1 MARTMVGS
9 RSKYFAIPP
18 HTPEILLLVV
28 FAKFFFIVVYCCFV
42 VLLLCCFVGRGGPVL
57 FFVGA
62 KIGAFSD
69 IDEILT
75 MLSVEIYRFSYEI
88 TTLLYI
94 NKVYR
99 LGNLRFLGQ
108 KFGYSEKK

>member
-1 MARTMVGS
+1 ML
-9 RSKYFAIPP
+9 F
-18 HTPEILLLVV
+18 
-28 FAKFFFIVVYCCFV
+28 CCFV
-42 VLLLCCFVGRGGPVL
+42 VLLAGVGL
-57 FFVGA
+57 FCFFVGA

>member
-28 FAKFFFIVVYCCFV
+28 FDKFFFIVVYCF
-42 VLLLCCFVGRGGPVL
+42 LLLFLLLFC

-62 KIGAFSD
+62 KIEAFSD
-69 IDEILT
+69 IYGILT
-75 MLSVEIYRFSYEI
+75 MLSVEIYCFSYEI